1 MRRIHFK
8 SKQKIM
14 VLPESTFLNL
24 VRILGDLDNLPKT
37 MTLYDD
43 NDEVIGI
50 IFTDDISYIK

>member
-1 MRRIHFK
+1 MRLIHFK